1 MRNNGGGEVMER
13 GMVANDSTVLELTVN
28 NHPGVMSHICGLFS
42 RRAYNVEG
50 IVCLPMGSGERSRIW
65 LRVNESTKLMQVMK
79 QLEKL
84 PDVFNVARLESG
96 DDVFTGLMERAIDGA
111 LAQCNESCLGVR

>member
-1 MRNNGGGEVMER
+1 MRNNGGGEDMER
-13 GMVANDSTVLELTVN
+13 GMVVSGSTVLELTVN

-65 LRVNESTKLMQVMK
+65 LRVNESTKLMQVMQ

-96 DDVFTGLMERAIDGA
+96 DDVFTDLMERAIDGA
-111 LAQCNESCLGVR
+111 LAQGNERCLAVR